1 MKSWLNRNMIG
12 FCSASF
18 FSDWCHEMGTGIL
31 PMFVVQLVGPVYAPI
46 ALGAIQGMADASATV
61 TKLLSGWLADRVPYY
76 KPFLI
81 VGYGLAGIFLV
92 LIGTAHSIGAVF
104 VYKIGAWF
112 VKGIREPM
120 RDTWIAK
127 IVPASLYGRAFGLQR
142 AWDTLGALIG
152 PLTVFILLKMNL
164 SLSSIFL
171 LAGVPALFS
180 VLSIVFLTKEKT
192 PQKRSAHALHFIEH
206 IKTLPS
212 EFISFLLIMFVFGVA
227 NFNQALL
234 IYRVQELWGYEH
246 SAIVATSQGVLL
258 YVFFNII
265 RACAEFG
272 MGTLSDYIDRKKL
285 LAIFGFG
292 FFGITAL
299 GFMVHTISL
308 WVWLIFFGCAG
319 LSAGTVKALEKAH
332 AAYILPESVRG
343 MGMGLLQSVDG
354 VGDLLSSLIVG
365 TLWSTIA
372 PGAGLMYAAV
382 LSFVAMILLLR
393 ANRSFPS
400 TSSGR
405 ID

>member
-1 MKSWLNRNMIG
+1 MKNWFNKNMIG

-31 PMFVVQLVGPVYAPI
+31 PMFVVQLIGPLYAPI
-46 ALGAIQGMADASATV
+46 ALGAIQGVADAAATV

-81 VGYGLAGIFLV
+81 VGYGLAGICLV
-92 LIGTAHSIGAVF
+92 LLGTAHTIGAVF
-104 VYKIGAWF
+104 IYKVGAWF

-127 IVPASLYGRAFGLQR
+127 IVPPYAYGRAFGLQR

-152 PLTVFILLKMNL
+152 PVTVFFLLKMNV
-164 SLSSIFL
+164 SLPLIFFI
-171 LAGVPALFS
+171 AGVPALFS
-180 VLSIVFLTKEKT
+180 VLSIVFLTQEEKREVT
-192 PQKRSAHALHFIEH
+192 SVHAPHFLEH

-212 EFISFLLIMFVFGVA
+212 EFIQFLSIMFLFGIA

-246 SAIVATSQGVLL
+246 SAIIATSQGVLL
-258 YVFFNII
+258 YAFFNII
-265 RACAEFG
+265 RALSELG
-272 MGTLSDYIDRKKL
+272 MGTLSDYVDRKKL

-299 GFMVHTISL
+299 GFMVQTTSL
-308 WVWLIFFGCAG
+308 WFWLLFFGCAG
-319 LSAGTVKALEKAH
+319 VSAGTVKALEKAH

-343 MGMGLLQSVDG
+343 TGMGVLQSVDG
-354 VGDLLSSLIVG
+354 VGDLLSSVVVG
-365 TLWSTIA
+365 ALWSSVT
-372 PGAGLMYAAV
+372 PVAGFIYAAV
-382 LSFVAMILLLR
+382 LSFVAMALLLR
-393 ANRSFPS
+393 LR
-400 TSSGR
+400 
-405 ID
+405 D